1 MCTRVCMFQLPN
13 TTQGN
18 VSNVSKCR
26 RAAKKN
32 GRGAMMTLQRWRVM
46 TQEKME
52 GKSQTERASEE
63 WDGFNKLKYVKAKH
77 FPKEHSSHFC
87 VCSKE
92 KSTRD
97 VSVPGVWVRADAV
110 PSMCFYVQMWTKM
123 CFILLVSLSDLWYER
138 CFLFVSTCMC
148 GCKVLFRIVLSLCC
162 PQQAVRPHQREAS
175 FMQSAAASLSLI
187 CALTYIVFDSL
198 VLTGP
203 CVKNVWLSQEDQPP
217 PTLVLFACSSETSA
231 LVALFPETPQVQS
244 PATEK
249 D

>member
-1 MCTRVCMFQLPN
+1 MYQLPN
-13 TTQGN
+13 TTWGN

-63 WDGFNKLKYVKAKH
+63 WDGFNKLKNVKAKH

-97 VSVPGVWVRADAV
+97 MSVPGVRVPADAV
-110 PSMCFYVQMWTKM
+110 PPCVYVQMWTKM

-138 CFLFVSTCMC
+138 CFLFVSTCLF
-148 GCKVLFRIVLSLCC
+148 GCSGSFSDCAVSLLS
-162 PQQAVRPHQREAS
+162 
-175 FMQSAAASLSLI
+175 SA
-187 CALTYIVFDSL
+187 
-198 VLTGP
+198 GR
-203 CVKNVWLSQEDQPP
+203 PP
-217 PTLVLFACSSETSA
+217 P
-231 LVALFPETPQVQS
+231 
-244 PATEK
+244 PARGVVYAICCRRQPLLNLCFDIHHVWFTGFNWSVC
-249 D
+249 